1 MFKSWFSFVLF
12 FLEHNERITLV
23 LKNMEAISME
33 YDAWFCSHLMESSN
47 SFSVVGTYRISC
59 SLNVAAKYE
68 QRIVYSTFQ
77 GWKEQDL
84 PQNLYKYLIISELFV
99 FYLNDKKL
107 VFLKF
112 LWHGDALEQNVFSRF
127 FWSIMLVTNNFKSG
141 RWKLF
146 TALILATI
154 SINHFVQTGKHSV
167 LTKMS
172 FFPPPMSN
180 FILYDLGCI

>member
-23 LKNMEAISME
+23 LKNMEGISLE

-68 QRIVYSTFQ
+68 QRIVYSRMEGTGFASKSLQ
-77 GWKEQDL
+77 ISNYFRALCFLFKWQKLD
-84 PQNLYKYLIISELFV
+84 KY
-99 FYLNDKKL
+99 L

-141 RWKLF
+141 HWKLF

-154 SINHFVQTGKHSV
+154 LINHFVQTGKHFV

-172 FFPPPMSN
+172 FFSPPK
-180 FILYDLGCI
+180 

>member
-1 MFKSWFSFVLF
+1 MMPGFAVIWWNHLIP
-12 FLEHNERITLV
+12 FLLLV
-23 LKNMEAISME
+23 LTGFHVLWTRQLNMNRGLFIQHFKDGRNRICLKSLQILNYFRALCFLFKWQKMDE
-33 YDAWFCSHLMESSN
+33 Y
-47 SFSVVGTYRISC
+47 
-59 SLNVAAKYE
+59 
-68 QRIVYSTFQ
+68 
-77 GWKEQDL
+77 
-84 PQNLYKYLIISELFV
+84 
-99 FYLNDKKL
+99 L

-141 RWKLF
+141 HWKLF

-154 SINHFVQTGKHSV
+154 LINHFVQTGKHFV

-172 FFPPPMSN
+172 FFSPPKST

>member
-1 MFKSWFSFVLF
+1 
-12 FLEHNERITLV
+12 
-23 LKNMEAISME
+23 MEEISME

-68 QRIVYSTFQ
+68 QRFVYSTFQ

-84 PQNLYKYLIISELFV
+84 PQNLYKYRIISELFV

-112 LWHGDALEQNVFSRF
+112 LWHGDALMNRMYFQ
-127 FWSIMLVTNNFKSG
+127 G
-141 RWKLF
+141 
-146 TALILATI
+146 
-154 SINHFVQTGKHSV
+154 
-167 LTKMS
+167 S
-172 FFPPPMSN
+172 FDP
-180 FILYDLGCI
+180 LCL